1 MTDEQQPGE
10 HGTDW
15 TREFSRGISAA
26 WWTLVAG
33 GVLLVLGELLGYR
46 YGLQAALVLC
56 WIATLTAGLI
66 AILVIIAMV
75 ATRDLGSHL
84 WNLMRALATGG
95 LAFAVGV
102 VAYVM
107 QHGVGIGVAH
117 GRPLRVRGRVV
128 RAEVTAD
135 AAWARGSGPD
145 CSDMSPETCAA
156 LAGLWRRDAQAEH
169 ASVPAFSRIGWALA
183 GLGAP
188 PRLLRGAHAAALQ
201 EVAHAEGCFALVA
214 GYAGVEEGP
223 QALPELLRG
232 GEATSLIAVA
242 VESLRDGCLLE
253 GLSADVA
260 ARACEGAEE
269 PAVKDLLATIA
280 RDEAAHA
287 ELAWEILA
295 WCVDR
300 GGEAVRAA
308 VVAALRS
315 LPAAGPVA
323 YGPAEAR
330 LVALADPRALV
341 RHGRVPAEL
350 WSALYSGRLAAT
362 RERAGRM
369 LGDVEIGRGIAA

>member
-66 AILVIIAMV
+66 AILMIIAMV

-135 AAWARGSGPD
+135 AAWARGAGPD

-169 ASVPAFSRIGWALA
+169 ASVPAFSRIATGLA

-188 PRLLRGAHAAALQ
+188 PELLLGAHAAAMQ
-201 EVAHAEGCFALVA
+201 EVAHAMGCFALVA
-214 GYAGVEEGP
+214 GYSGAAEGP
-223 QALPELLRG
+223 RAMPALLQAGAEEVTLTTMAL
-232 GEATSLIAVA
+232 
-242 VESLRDGCLLE
+242 ESLRDGCLLE
-253 GLSADVA
+253 GFSADVA
-260 ARACEGAEE
+260 ARACEGATD
-269 PAVKDLLATIA
+269 PAVRGLLATIT
-280 RDEAAHA
+280 RDEAEHA
-287 ELAWEILA
+287 ELAWRILE
-295 WCVDR
+295 WCVAR
-300 GGEAVRAA
+300 GGAEVRAA
-308 VVAALRS
+308 VIAAARS
-315 LPAAGPVA
+315 LPADGPHA
-323 YGPAEAR
+323 YGLAEAR
-330 LVALADPRALV
+330 LVAAADPEALV
-341 RHGRVPAEL
+341 RHGRVPAEA
-350 WSALYSGRLAAT
+350 WPEIYRTRVTAT
-362 RERAGRM
+362 RTRVARTI
-369 LGDVEIGRGIAA
+369 GDVGIAA